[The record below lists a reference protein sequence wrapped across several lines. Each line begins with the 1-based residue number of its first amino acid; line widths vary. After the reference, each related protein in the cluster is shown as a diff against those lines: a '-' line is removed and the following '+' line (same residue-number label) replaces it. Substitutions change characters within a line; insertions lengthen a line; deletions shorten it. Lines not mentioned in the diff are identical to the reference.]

1 MRKTGFLISSWETIS
16 NKSIS
21 KIRIEKNGQINRF
34 KKNTLTILDSEMIL
48 YTRRHTPSTKRISS
62 ISRSE
67 SPTQKEEVVLT

>member
-21 KIRIEKNGQINRF
+21 KIRIERNGPTNRF
-34 KKNTLTILDSEMIL
+34 KKNTSTILDNEMTL
-48 YTRRHTPSTKRISS
+48 YTHRHTQSIKRISS

-67 SPTQKEEVVLT
+67 SLTLKEEDA